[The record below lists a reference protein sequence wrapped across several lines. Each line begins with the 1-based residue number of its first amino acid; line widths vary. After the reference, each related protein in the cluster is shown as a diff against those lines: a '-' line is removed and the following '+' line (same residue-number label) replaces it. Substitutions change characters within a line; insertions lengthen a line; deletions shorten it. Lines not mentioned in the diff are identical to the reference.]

1 MRGDP
6 RRRRSPNHPSLND
19 TTGQADGSCRSRDA
33 AMPGEEY
40 PLSQPALPIS
50 QIAQL
55 LDVPE
60 DALRTLMA
68 ERRTAGDTTLV
79 ALTVTEAARRIG
91 IGRTKLYEYVSSGEI
106 ASVKIGSLRR
116 IPAEAVSEFLA
127 RRFRASDFDAAA

>member
-1 MRGDP
+1 M
-6 RRRRSPNHPSLND
+6 
-19 TTGQADGSCRSRDA
+19 
-33 AMPGEEY
+33 
-40 PLSQPALPIS
+40 SQPALPIS

-68 ERRTAGDTTLV
+68 ERRTASDTTLV

-116 IPAEAVSEFLA
+116 IPAEAVGEFLA

>member
-1 MRGDP
+1 M
-6 RRRRSPNHPSLND
+6 
-19 TTGQADGSCRSRDA
+19 
-33 AMPGEEY
+33 
-40 PLSQPALPIS
+40 SQPALPIS

-60 DALRTLMA
+60 DALRALMA
-68 ERRTAGDTTLV
+68 ERRSAGDATLV
-79 ALTVTEAARRIG
+79 ALTVAEAARRIG

-116 IPAEAVSEFLA
+116 IPAEAVGEFLA

>member
-1 MRGDP
+1 
-6 RRRRSPNHPSLND
+6 
-19 TTGQADGSCRSRDA
+19 
-33 AMPGEEY
+33 MP
-40 PLSQPALPIS
+40 QPVLPVS

-68 ERRTAGDTTLV
+68 ERRPTGDTTLV

-116 IPAEAVSEFLA
+116 IPAEAVNDFLA
-127 RRFRASDFDAAA
+127 CRLPATDFGAAA